1 MLGQGP
7 QGEPNLLLLA
17 VHVDA
22 RVDLLLDFDVLGLD
36 GALVVV
42 VDELVGASVDLEAA
56 QAPHDHDV
64 VLLHGEGEQVAQLL
78 RQTDLDEAPQ
88 VQIRI
93 ESLNAVEEVGPGVGT
108 APTKHVDLL
117 LVKSA
122 ATGVDALYIH

>member
-1 MLGQGP
+1 M
-7 QGEPNLLLLA
+7 LA

-22 RVDLLLDFDVLGLD
+22 RVDLLLHFDVLGLD
-36 GALVVV
+36 WALVVV

-88 VQIRI
+88 VQIRV
-93 ESLNAVEEVGPGVGT
+93 ESLNAVEEVGPGICT
-108 APTKHVDLL
+108 APTEHVDLL
-117 LVKSA
+117 LVKGA
-122 ATGVDALYIH
+122 AAGVDALYIH